1 MQHRALLFILIL
13 TALCV
18 ASFPQQPP
26 ATPVRSRREMNPSL
40 GFSKGKGASGI
51 LDEDAYQEELEA
63 AKRRPGNQSVASGRA
78 MREADLL
85 RQFAEGFQGSQ
96 ECNGISLYLNTDRK
110 PEFALTIIVSGGD
123 KSPEDRSWTW
133 AFSEPGGM
141 GGFGIQNNARLTAR
155 DVCRTVWEN
164 LDPQHFKKPGMKIE

>member
-1 MQHRALLFILIL
+1 VQHRAPLFILIL

-18 ASFPQQPP
+18 PSFPEQPP
-26 ATPVRSRREMNPSL
+26 ATPVRSLREMNPSL

-51 LDEDAYQEELEA
+51 LDEDAYEEELDT
-63 AKRRPGNQSVASGRA
+63 AKRRPGNESPSTGRV

-85 RQFAEGFQGSQ
+85 RQFAEGFQGSR

-123 KSPEDRSWTW
+123 KSPEDQSWTW
-133 AFSEPGGM
+133 AFSEPRGM
-141 GGFGIQNNARLTAR
+141 GGFGIQSNAKQTAR
-155 DVCRTVWEN
+155 DICLTVWDN
-164 LDPQHFKKPGMKIE
+164 IDVNHFKRPGGKVE